1 MKGFQPNITS
11 LGFTRPAK
19 RPVTVLSEIE
29 RHVVLNGRKHRIRL
43 IIVRNRNFNRPRH
56 PNISI
61 ESLHKVC
68 GNMFH

>member
-29 RHVVLNGRKHRIRL
+29 RHVVLNGRKS
-43 IIVRNRNFNRPRH
+43 IVYALLSFETE
-56 PNISI
+56 ISTARGI
-61 ESLHKVC
+61 QISA
-68 GNMFH
+68 